1 MFNKKPR
8 LLVVG
13 MIDSPHLVN
22 WLDAVSRLNRFSHI
36 YVFPTTSPKIGG
48 LIRNVNGRTTISVL
62 GVFKNYLATAYIYS
76 FLDKTF
82 GTRWRSRLLQS
93 AVKVIRPKVLHVQE
107 LQHGGYLLSDEV
119 LSNQKMVLACST
131 WGSDLIFYGKLQ
143 THKKRLEKLLK
154 RTDFLLT
161 EREADLKI
169 AKELGF
175 HGKSISPA
183 YATVGSDV
191 LEKHK
196 TLPSLRTKIVIKGY
210 QDNHG
215 RALNALQALTLIPEI
230 LSEFAVVVISSSE
243 SVRVY
248 AEFLRSTHN
257 MNIVCAPKMSHSE
270 IMDLFAESRV
280 YIGLGISDGISNTM
294 IESMQNGS
302 FPIQSVNSCA
312 PEFIHHGISGF
323 IVDPWDIHKVAT
335 LIEISLRDD
344 HLVDTAVELNLATL
358 REKYSREKGVD
369 ILDSLYKGI
378 LNDR

>member
-1 MFNKKPR
+1 MFNKTSR
-8 LLVVG
+8 MLVVG

-22 WLDAVSRLNRFSHI
+22 WLEAVSTLNLFTRI

-48 LIRNVNGRTTISVL
+48 LIMNAKGKSTLTVL
-62 GVFKNYLATAYIYS
+62 GVLKNFLPTAHIYS
-76 FLDKTF
+76 LFDKTF
-82 GTRWRSRLLQS
+82 GTTWRSRLLQY
-93 AVKVIRPKVLHVQE
+93 AVKIIRPQVIHVHE
-107 LQHGGYLLSDEV
+107 LQHGGYLLSDKI
-119 LSNQKMVLACST
+119 LNDQKIVLACST
-131 WGSDLIFYGKLQ
+131 WGSDLIFYGKLPSHTQ
-143 THKKRLEKLLK
+143 RLAKLLS

-161 EREADLKI
+161 EREEDLKI

-175 HGKSISPA
+175 QGKSISPA

-191 LEKHK
+191 LEEHK
-196 TLPSLRTKIVIKGY
+196 TLPSLRTKIVVKGY

-215 RALNALQALTLIPEI
+215 RALNALQALTLIPET

-257 MNIVCAPKMSHSE
+257 INIVCAPKMSHSE

-323 IVDPWDIHKVAT
+323 IVDPWDIHRIAT
-335 LIEISLRDD
+335 LIDISLRDD

-378 LNDR
+378 LND